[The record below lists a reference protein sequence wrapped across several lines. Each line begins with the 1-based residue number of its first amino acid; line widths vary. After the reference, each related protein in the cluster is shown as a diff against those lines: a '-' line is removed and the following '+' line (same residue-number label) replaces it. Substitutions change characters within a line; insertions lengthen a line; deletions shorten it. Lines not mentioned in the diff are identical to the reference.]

1 MEQYPD
7 PAKRRDRFLIQ
18 AAWADQTPAAELDV
32 AERVTPT
39 PPPLR
44 PPALT
49 LPPAAPQWR
58 LLLQSAGKA
67 GKGTAWAEFKLES
80 VLTVPS
86 LISESVILEDED
98 EGSTPGSTPA
108 KGAHETH
115 PFFLN
120 RNHLFFPDFSL
131 LN

>member
-58 LLLQSAGKA
+58 VLLQSTGKA

-108 KGAHETH
+108 KGAHET
-115 PFFLN
+115 PFLN
-120 RNHLFFPDFSL
+120 RNTAL
-131 LN
+131 

>member
-39 PPPLR
+39 PPP
-44 PPALT
+44 PPAT
-49 LPPAAPQWR
+49 CPDCAPAAPQWR

-67 GKGTAWAEFKLES
+67 GKGTAWARSTIFS
-80 VLTVPS
+80 S
-86 LISESVILEDED
+86 MCVIEHACDVMN
-98 EGSTPGSTPA
+98 SI
-108 KGAHETH
+108 
-115 PFFLN
+115 
-120 RNHLFFPDFSL
+120 
-131 LN
+131 

>member
-49 LPPAAPQWR
+49 VP
-58 LLLQSAGKA
+58 LLLRSGGCCSSRRARRAKA
-67 GKGTAWAEFKLES
+67 R
-80 VLTVPS
+80 
-86 LISESVILEDED
+86 
-98 EGSTPGSTPA
+98 PGLSSSS
-108 KGAHETH
+108 
-115 PFFLN
+115 
-120 RNHLFFPDFSL
+120 RVC
-131 LN
+131 

>member
-80 VLTVPS
+80 VLSVPS

-115 PFFLN
+115 PFSKPKSP
-120 RNHLFFPDFSL
+120 FFPTISL
-131 LN
+131 C